1 MNDDE
6 ASESEANGR
15 SGGEASRSDAGSR
28 DAAPA
33 SEGEGRSYALIVSD
47 SESNQ
52 LALED
57 ILATAG
63 FEVASATAER
73 LLGMHD
79 LLPPRLVILDDAQDL
94 AGRKELQKKLMRHT
108 PLIGV
113 PLLLMSRDSDIDSFS
128 AAIADGAAAYLKK
141 PVEPGELVDL
151 AKRLVDWTG
160 GGEWTEKRRRVRR
173 PLILKVQVQ
182 FRSSGQRIPGQIIDA
197 SGGGC
202 RVEVSEAVPVAEK
215 VQVVLQDQEGGDT
228 FLALGAE
235 VRWHDDLGGG
245 THELGLRFTGT
256 TALLAGKIL
265 GFTPMDAT

>member
-1 MNDDE
+1 LSDE
-6 ASESEANGR
+6 HTPE
-15 SGGEASRSDAGSR
+15 GEA
-28 DAAPA
+28 
-33 SEGEGRSYALIVSD
+33 GERSYALIVSD
-47 SESNQ
+47 SETNQ

-57 ILATAG
+57 ILSTAG
-63 FEVASATAER
+63 FEVASAPAER

-79 LLPPRLVILDDAQDL
+79 LVPPRLVILDDAQDL
-94 AGRKELQKKLMRHT
+94 AGRKELQKALMRHP
-108 PLIGV
+108 PLVGV
-113 PLLLMSRDSDIDSFS
+113 PLILMSRDSDIDSFS

-141 PVEPGELVDL
+141 PVEPGDLVDL

-173 PLILKVQVQ
+173 PLILKVQMQ
-182 FRSSGQRIPGQIIDA
+182 YRSSGRRIAGQIIDA
-197 SGGGC
+197 SSGGC
-202 RVEVSEAVPVAEK
+202 RVEVPEAVPAGEK

-235 VRWHDDLGGG
+235 VRWHDPRGEG
-245 THELGLRFTGT
+245 THEIGLRFTGT